1 MQKYLVEF
9 IGTFFLLIAIFIS
22 KDPVT
27 IFAVLTAM
35 IYAGG
40 PISSAH
46 YNPAVTIAF
55 WIRGKM
61 SQKDVLPYIV
71 AQFLAVVAGF
81 YTTQLLDLLVAT
93 PSDFKL
99 PSILMAELLGTFA
112 LVFVI
117 LNVATAKRSEGNTY
131 FGIAIGLVV
140 LGGIYLFGPLSGA
153 AMNPAVAIALCWEGS
168 LLWSQIW
175 AYLLA
180 EFAAAFI
187 ATYTFLYINGKE

>member
-9 IGTFFLLIAIFIS
+9 IGTFFLLIAIYIS

-55 WIRGKM
+55 WIRGGM
-61 SQKDVLPYIV
+61 SRKDVLPYILAQVLAIV
-71 AQFLAVVAGF
+71 AAI
-81 YTTQLLDLLVAT
+81 YTTQLLGGLVAT
-93 PSDFKL
+93 PSDFEIS
-99 PSILMAELLGTFA
+99 SILIAEILGTFA

-117 LNVATAKRSEGNTY
+117 LNVATAKKSEGNTY

-168 LLWSQIW
+168 FMWTQIW
-175 AYLLA
+175 AYLVA
-180 EFAAAFI
+180 EFVAAII
-187 ATYTFLYINGKE
+187 ATLTFLYVNGKE